1 MHRWKSR
8 GGKSQRREDQ
18 RRERVRRKKIA
29 GAREGRKVAIHSVFP
44 MICGSGGS
52 KSRLA
57 KAAGAEPCGQMRDEK
72 LHAGVA
78 RNTFPSQNA
87 QAHHFGPL
95 LEVDTVEKVHVGVAR
110 STFPS
115 QNAQSTPFRTIF
127 GSWHGRKS
135 ARSCGAK
142 HIWRSNCAKH
152 TMLGPFLEVDM
163 VEKVHAVVAR
173 STFGSQTVQNTPCWD
188 HFWKLTCR
196 KSARRCGAE
205 HISKSKRAKHTML
218 GALLEVE
225 MLKKCML
232 LWREAHF
239 QVKMHKTHHVRTT
252 FEGSDVILR
261 GTRKG
266 FCTLPK
272 VSQNVRVLWHFQKT
286 TAGVGHFLTASAGS
300 RTEDRT
306 HAAKHTAW
314 SQWLCFDSFTMSDG
328 MPDIFFQL
336 CCRVCTVP
344 CLSSLT
350 SPNGL
355 LEDVSSG
362 CLLAIFRTCFLTVR
376 SHGRCSL
383 RPQTQEKKCWVL
395 CTKGMALEGCLTFVS
410 FGSYTTTEIRVCSR
424 CLFFC
429 ANVNCLLSNC
439 LDGKM
444 KNHIDGWVKRL
455 GT

>member
-95 LEVDTVEKVHVGVAR
+95 WKLTWSKKCTSVWREAHFQVKTRKAHH
-110 STFPS
+110 
-115 QNAQSTPFRTIF
+115 F
-127 GSWHGRKS
+127 GPVLKLTWS
-135 ARSCGAK
+135 
-142 HIWRSNCAKH
+142 
-152 TMLGPFLEVDM
+152 
-163 VEKVHAVVAR
+163 KVHAVVAR

-188 HFWKLTCR
+188 HFGSWHVERVHAVVAQSTFP
-196 KSARRCGAE
+196 SQ
-205 HISKSKRAKHTML
+205 KRAKHTML
-218 GALLEVE
+218 GALLEVWDVE
-225 MLKKCML
+225 KVY
-232 LWREAHF
+232 A
-239 QVKMHKTHHVRTT
+239 VVVRST
-252 FEGSDVILR
+252 F
-261 GTRKG
+261 
-266 FCTLPK
+266 P
-272 VSQNVRVLWHFQKT
+272 SQNVQSTPCSDHLWRFRCDFAWHAQGILHLAKSEPKGEGFVAFPKNDSRRGTFSDRVGRQPHRRSNT
-286 TAGVGHFLTASAGS
+286 CS
-300 RTEDRT
+300 
-306 HAAKHTAW
+306 KHTAW
-314 SQWLCFDSFTMSDG
+314 SQWLCFGSFTMSDG
-328 MPDIFFQL
+328 MPWACQTYSSNCVVVF
-336 CCRVCTVP
+336 VP
-344 CLSSLT
+344 C
-350 SPNGL
+350 P
-355 LEDVSSG
+355 V
-362 CLLAIFRTCFLTVR
+362 CLLWRHRMCYLKMSVPDVCLPFSYLFSDGTKSRTVLVA
-376 SHGRCSL
+376 SANAS
-383 RPQTQEKKCWVL
+383 EKCWVL

-444 KNHIDGWVKRL
+444 KNHMDGWVKRL